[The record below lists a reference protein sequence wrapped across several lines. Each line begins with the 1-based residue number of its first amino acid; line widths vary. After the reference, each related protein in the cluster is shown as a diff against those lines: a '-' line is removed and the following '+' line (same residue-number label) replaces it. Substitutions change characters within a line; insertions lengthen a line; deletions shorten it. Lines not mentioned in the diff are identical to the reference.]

1 MQWKKYFRSGKLLGG
16 LLILGLLTGLID
28 CAAAE
33 PEVWLS
39 ATSIRPGDFFT
50 VKVKTLPNS
59 RVTLRFIGSDKQMY
73 IAGSPE
79 QYVGL
84 MAASYRTVPG
94 KYPLVIEID
103 NGETSVKKEQT
114 ITVVYRSF
122 AEQRITV
129 SKQMQENTAT
139 AEKQAQDAQTGS
151 EIRQK
156 ADKIGLPPLWNDT
169 FIMPVTGRK
178 TSDFGLIRY
187 VNNQENGRHSG
198 WDLAAPTGTPV
209 VAVNEGR
216 VVFAGTLYATGYTV
230 ILHHGLDLY
239 SAYAHLSKITVQEG
253 ERVNRGQPVG
263 KVGATGL
270 ATGPHLHLTM
280 RVGEIPVDPALFI
293 DKTVD
298 WN

>member
-1 MQWKKYFRSGKLLGG
+1 MQLKNYFRSGKPLGWLIVAALLSG
-16 LLILGLLTGLID
+16 IMVF
-28 CAAAE
+28 AAE
-33 PEVWLS
+33 GPEVSLS
-39 ATSIRPGDFFT
+39 AARIRPGDFFA
-50 VKVKTLPNS
+50 VKVKAAPKS
-59 RVTLRFIGSDKQMY
+59 RVTLKFLGSRKQLN
-73 IAGSPE
+73 AVGSPE
-79 QYVGL
+79 QYAGL
-84 MAASYRTVPG
+84 AAASYRTVPG
-94 KYPLVIEID
+94 KYPLVVEID
-103 NGETSVKKEQT
+103 NGEAPVIKEQT
-114 ITVVYRSF
+114 IEVVSRDF

-139 AEKQAQDAQTGS
+139 AEKQAQDAQTGAAV
-151 EIRQK
+151 RQK
-156 ADKIGLPPLWNDT
+156 AEKLGLPPMWSDA

-187 VNNQENGRHSG
+187 VNNKENGRHSG

-216 VVFAGTLYATGYTV
+216 VVFAGSLYATGYTV

-239 SAYAHLSKITVQEG
+239 SAYAHLSMITVQEG
-253 ERVNRGQPVG
+253 ERVSRGQQVG

>member
-1 MQWKKYFRSGKLLGG
+1 MQLKNYFRSGKPLGWLIVAALLSG
-16 LLILGLLTGLID
+16 IMVF
-28 CAAAE
+28 AAE
-33 PEVWLS
+33 GPEVSLS
-39 ATSIRPGDFFT
+39 AARIRPGDFFT
-50 VKVKTLPNS
+50 VKVKAAPNS
-59 RVTLRFIGSDKQMY
+59 RVTLKFLGSSKQLY
-73 IAGSPE
+73 A
-79 QYVGL
+79 VGNTGCYFGL
-84 MAASYRTVPG
+84 AAASYRTVPG
-94 KYPLVIEID
+94 KYPLAVEID
-103 NGETSVKKEQT
+103 NGKASEKSEQT
-114 ITVVYRSF
+114 VTVVCRSF
-122 AEQRITV
+122 VEQRITV
-129 SKQMQENTAT
+129 SKQMQQNTAT
-139 AEKQAQDAQTGS
+139 AEKQAKDAQTGLAV
-151 EIRQK
+151 RQK
-156 ADKIGLPPLWNDT
+156 AEQLGLPPMWSGA
-169 FIMPVTGRK
+169 FIMPVSGRK

-187 VNNQENGRHSG
+187 VNNRENGRHSG

-253 ERVNRGQPVG
+253 ERVGRGQQVG

-298 WN
+298 WD

>member
-1 MQWKKYFRSGKLLGG
+1 MRRRNCWRAGALWGRLI
-16 LLILGLLTGLID
+16 ILGLLTGLTY

-39 ATSIRPGDFFT
+39 ATSIRPGDFVM
-50 VKVKTLPNS
+50 VKVKAAPDS
-59 RVTLRFIGSDKQMY
+59 RVTLKFMGSSKQL
-73 IAGSPE
+73 IAVGSLE
-79 QYVGL
+79 QYAGL
-84 MAASYRTVPG
+84 AAASYRTVPG
-94 KYPLVIEID
+94 KYPLTVEID
-103 NGETSVKKEQT
+103 NGEAPLIKEQT
-114 ITVVYRSF
+114 ITVVDRSF
-122 AEQRITV
+122 VEQRITV
-129 SKQMQENTAT
+129 SKQMQQNTAT
-139 AEKQAQDAQTGS
+139 AEKQAKDAQTGLAV
-151 EIRQK
+151 RQK
-156 ADKIGLPPLWNDT
+156 AEQMGLPPMWSGA
-169 FIMPVTGRK
+169 FVMPVSGRK

-187 VNNQENGRHSG
+187 VNNRENGRHSG

-253 ERVNRGQPVG
+253 ERVGRGQQVG